1 MRCGVATLD
10 AVNDDR
16 IRPDWSFPGQCW
28 RGLVPC
34 CWWRP
39 KSAEKWRTQDMGVD
53 FLDRRVLAKRVVDG
67 RKPASGHESQLRQG
81 VASGHP
87 QGRSAAKEPQ
97 SGLTRRNPLTFD
109 PTCCGFSHSL
119 FAIYARF
126 YAAVNTCW
134 EAPKSVGSNGE
145 TVFRLKGER
154 AFEVDVW
161 TFNRRCR
168 LL

>member
-1 MRCGVATLD
+1 
-10 AVNDDR
+10 
-16 IRPDWSFPGQCW
+16 
-28 RGLVPC
+28 
-34 CWWRP
+34 
-39 KSAEKWRTQDMGVD
+39 MGVD
-53 FLDRRVLAKRVVDG
+53 FLDRRVLAKRVVDR

-126 YAAVNTCW
+126 YAAVNNRPCVPLRVVRKPALLSLAVT
-134 EAPKSVGSNGE
+134 AIHHGIGS
-145 TVFRLKGER
+145 FRIPGLTDGPLSLYR
-154 AFEVDVW
+154 RRVPHWCRNRDVQLSK
-161 TFNRRCR
+161 RSGQGRSSASGPRR
-168 LL
+168 LLQPAAQRIDRC